1 MRRRKE
7 RKKMGEMLRLPMGME
22 NFKDIRTKGFYYVDK
37 TALIEQLFDNLGMVN
52 LFTRPRRFG
61 KTLTMNML
69 KYFFEVG
76 TDESLFNGLYISNN
90 AKLCEEHLGKYPVI
104 SLTLKG
110 VEASTFEAARDMFI
124 GLIADEARSFSFLL
138 ESDGLSETDKNDY
151 RALIAKS
158 NGAYLLD
165 GNAFRNSIKLLSTLL
180 YKHYGK
186 KVVILIDEYDVP
198 LDKAY
203 QNGYYNEMVSLIRS
217 LFGNAL
223 KTNEYLEFA
232 VLTGCLRVS
241 KESIFTGLNNFK
253 VRSITDERFDEEFG
267 FTDKE
272 VRELLVYYGMESHM
286 TETKAWYDG
295 YRFGNADIY
304 CPWDVIN
311 HVDALRANEKAR
323 PRPYW
328 INTSGNELLK
338 RLIEKANEITKNDIE
353 RLIAG
358 ETIEKEIHEEL
369 TYNEIEDSI
378 ENIWSVLFTTGYL
391 TMEEETELSR
401 YVLRIPNE
409 ELRVIYRR
417 QVLEWIR
424 KSIRNSEGTES
435 LNNFWK
441 NFAEGNAEAV
451 ERYIN
456 TMLTRSISVLDIRGD
471 DIMRESTYHMI
482 VMTLL
487 STNPEWNTQSNVEA
501 GEGYADIIVET
512 DDIDAGSVIE
522 LKYARK
528 PEDMEQGCKTAI
540 RQIRD
545 KRYYEYLH
553 NRDRK
558 DIQLYGIAFCKKRCR
573 VTVEKLIG

>member
-1 MRRRKE
+1 MAK
-7 RKKMGEMLRLPMGME
+7 MLRLPMGME
-22 NFKDIRTKGFYYVDK
+22 NFKDIRANGFYYVDK
-37 TALIEQLFDNLGMVN
+37 TALIEQLFDNFGMVN

-76 TDESLFNGLYISNN
+76 TDKSLFDGLYISKNT
-90 AKLCEEHLGKYPVI
+90 ALCEAHQGRYPVI

-110 VEASTFEAARDMFI
+110 VEASTFEDAKIKFMDYV
-124 GLIADEARSFSFLL
+124 GSEADRLRILKNSPNL
-138 ESDGLSETDKNDY
+138 SDEDKDKY
-151 RALIAKS
+151 RALTVL
-158 NGAYLLD
+158 NGSTYVMSDNDLQRSL
-165 GNAFRNSIKLLSTLL
+165 RTLSELL

-186 KVVILIDEYDVP
+186 KAVILIDEYDVP

-203 QNGYYNEMVSLIRS
+203 QNGYYREMVSLIRDI
-217 LFGNAL
+217 FGNAL

-253 VRSITDERFDEEFG
+253 VRSITDDRFDEEFG
-267 FTDKE
+267 FTDNE
-272 VRELLVYYGMESHM
+272 VRAMLAYYGLEKHM
-286 TETKAWYDG
+286 PETKAWYDG

-311 HVDALRANEKAR
+311 YLDALRANEKAR

-338 RLIEKANEITKNDIE
+338 RLIEKADAATKNDIE
-353 RLIAG
+353 KLVAG

-391 TMEEETELSR
+391 TMEKETEFSR
-401 YVLRIPNE
+401 FELRIPNE

-424 KSIRNSEGTES
+424 KSIRNSGGTEP

-456 TMLTRSISVLDIRGD
+456 AMLTRSISVLDIRGE
-471 DIMRESTYHMI
+471 DIMRESTYHMV

-487 STNPEWNTQSNVEA
+487 ATNPEWNTQSNVEA

-522 LKYARK
+522 LKYSKK
-528 PEDMEQGCKTAI
+528 PEDMEQACKTAI
-540 RQIRD
+540 KQIRD
-545 KRYYEYLH
+545 KRYYDYLY

-558 DIQLYGIAFCKKRCR
+558 DVQLYGIAFCKKRCR
-573 VTVEKLIG
+573 VIVEKLIS